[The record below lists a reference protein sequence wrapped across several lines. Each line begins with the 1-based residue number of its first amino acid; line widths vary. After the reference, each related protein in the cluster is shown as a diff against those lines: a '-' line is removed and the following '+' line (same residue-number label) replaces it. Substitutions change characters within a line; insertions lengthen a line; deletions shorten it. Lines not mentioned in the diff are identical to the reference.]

1 MFSLSSVYKL
11 HIFVIRDQFIL
22 RVRIRIRSKL
32 LSRYH
37 SMTTLTVVLVT
48 FTVFAVLLLHDVR
61 AVKCLVT
68 TGSKLSKTTP
78 IKPEEFCTP
87 VIKSQ
92 TIRGSRITKLF
103 TRVASGYFVMRYA
116 LNEATVYREGFPV
129 YEKYVSIPE
138 ERAVRISSERVSLLD
153 ANGNLC
159 LGYSSISRTLKDG
172 LEKNLVELKT
182 TVIYKKNP
190 ENVYITILYGVNNT
204 ISLEDIKEKNFTI
217 TILTRYN
224 VTVLRDTDCTQVE
237 KQINGTMIEM
247 YEIHPYFTS
256 HLILL
261 IIGSIVFFLV
271 LIYFICACFNCY

>member
-1 MFSLSSVYKL
+1 MK
-11 HIFVIRDQFIL
+11 
-22 RVRIRIRSKL
+22 
-32 LSRYH
+32 
-37 SMTTLTVVLVT
+37 TLTVVLVIL
-48 FTVFAVLLLHDVR
+48 VFAVLLLHDVR
-61 AVKCLVT
+61 GAYECWVNST
-68 TGSKLSKTTP
+68 SMLSKTTP
-78 IKPEEFCTP
+78 IKPVKFCTP

-92 TIRGSRITKLF
+92 TIRGSRTKLF
-103 TRVASGYFVMRYA
+103 TRVASGYLVMRYA
-116 LNEATVYREGFPV
+116 LNKAPVYREEFPV

-159 LGYSSISRTLKDG
+159 LGYSSIPQTLKDG

-182 TVIYKKNP
+182 TVIYKTNP

-204 ISLEDIKEKNFTI
+204 ISLEDIKEKNFTV

>member
-1 MFSLSSVYKL
+1 MK
-11 HIFVIRDQFIL
+11 
-22 RVRIRIRSKL
+22 
-32 LSRYH
+32 
-37 SMTTLTVVLVT
+37 TLTVVLVIL
-48 FTVFAVLLLHDVR
+48 VFAVLLLHDVR
-61 AVKCLVT
+61 GGHDSDKCSANSGLNF
-68 TGSKLSKTTP
+68 KISKTMP
-78 IKPEEFCTP
+78 IEPVKFCTP

-92 TIRGSRITKLF
+92 TIRGSRTKLF
-103 TRVASGYFVMRYA
+103 TRVASGYLVMRYA
-116 LNEATVYREGFPV
+116 LNKAPVYREAFPV

-159 LGYSSISRTLKDG
+159 LGYSSIPRTLRDG

-190 ENVYITILYGVNNT
+190 KNVYTTILYGVNNT
-204 ISLEDIKEKNFTI
+204 ISLKDIKEKNFTV

-247 YEIHPYFTS
+247 YETNPYFIRD
-256 HLILL
+256 LCLL
-261 IIGSIVFFLV
+261 IFCSVLLLV
-271 LIYFICACFNCY
+271 GGAVHVICAFSNRNR

>member
-1 MFSLSSVYKL
+1 MK
-11 HIFVIRDQFIL
+11 
-22 RVRIRIRSKL
+22 
-32 LSRYH
+32 
-37 SMTTLTVVLVT
+37 TLTVVLVIL
-48 FTVFAVLLLHDVR
+48 VFAVLLLHDVR
-61 AVKCLVT
+61 VVHGWDKCSVT
-68 TGSKLSKTTP
+68 SESSKFKISKTMP
-78 IKPEEFCTP
+78 IEPVKFCTP

-92 TIRGSRITKLF
+92 TIRGSRTTKLF

-159 LGYSSISRTLKDG
+159 LGYSSIPRTLKDG

-182 TVIYKKNP
+182 TVIYETNP
-190 ENVYITILYGVNNT
+190 EKVYITILYGVNNT
-204 ISLEDIKEKNFTI
+204 ISLEDIKEKNFTV

-247 YEIHPYFTS
+247 YETNPDFIS
-256 HLILL
+256 KLIFL
-261 IIGSIVFFLV
+261 IIFSVVLLV
-271 LIYFICACFNCY
+271 LICCCCCCCCCYCSR